1 MWTRK
6 QLFDDGWPVN
16 LAADLQIGCLEH
28 PPDLHVG
35 IKTVFAGKYLQ
46 WLFSDLFP
54 ILERTNS
61 LLQNRR
67 IFIFIIGVGNK
78 EIVIIIVVI
87 NWVWNKGNE
96 SLDNYPVDS
105 FFNGP
110 AAFCDSN
117 TRRFIL
123 VSVLYQPQTN
133 CASQIGILKP
143 QFPWSH
149 IFHIILCFDIFDNRR
164 RGLLSPKYKMLR
176 QRWCL
181 YWRDNRKW
189 YWAGLDI
196 YWFLG
201 GEFFRSIYLRS
212 DNGTFETK
220 NTKHIH
226 QSSAPEQDVKKSA
239 DIFDITLGV
248 ARILDQR
255 FQHGF
260 VSRQEKPFSHNI
272 FDQILS
278 V

>member
-67 IFIFIIGVGNK
+67 IFIFTIGVGNK

-87 NWVWNKGNE
+87 KWVWNKGNE

-133 CASQIGILKP
+133 CASQIGILNCN
-143 QFPWSH
+143 SH
-149 IFHIILCFDIFDNRR
+149 DPTYSTSFYVSIFLTIEGKVCWAQNTKCFVNVDAFIGETIGNDIE
-164 RGLLSPKYKMLR
+164 
-176 QRWCL
+176 
-181 YWRDNRKW
+181 
-189 YWAGLDI
+189 LDWI
-196 YWFLG
+196 FIDFWVENFLD
-201 GEFFRSIYLRS
+201 RSIS
-212 DNGTFETK
+212 DQTMEHLKRKIPNIYIS
-220 NTKHIH
+220 HQH
-226 QSSAPEQDVKKSA
+226 QSKTSRNLQIS
-239 DIFDITLGV
+239 L
-248 ARILDQR
+248 IL
-255 FQHGF
+255 H
-260 VSRQEKPFSHNI
+260 
-272 FDQILS
+272 S

>member
-67 IFIFIIGVGNK
+67 IFIFTIGVGNK

-149 IFHIILCFDIFDNRR
+149 IFYIILCFLTIEGEVCWAQNTKCFVNVDAFIGETIGNDIE
-164 RGLLSPKYKMLR
+164 
-176 QRWCL
+176 
-181 YWRDNRKW
+181 
-189 YWAGLDI
+189 LDWI
-196 YWFLG
+196 FIDFWVENFLD
-201 GEFFRSIYLRS
+201 RSIS
-212 DNGTFETK
+212 DQTMEHLKRKIPN
-220 NTKHIH
+220 IYISH
-226 QSSAPEQDVKKSA
+226 QSKTSRNLQIS
-239 DIFDITLGV
+239 L
-248 ARILDQR
+248 IL
-255 FQHGF
+255 H
-260 VSRQEKPFSHNI
+260 
-272 FDQILS
+272 S